1 MKRTTIVAGG
11 VILAL
16 GIGLILGLS
25 KYKLPMIHAIVENAV
40 VQKAPVGYPEE
51 HIRQVFDAN
60 YRKAQQMERED
71 VYLDRLLKA
80 SQRLEKV
87 QKLESSQVDQILLE
101 LDPEQA
107 GQPPKE

>member
-1 MKRTTIVAGG
+1 MKRTTVVAAG

-25 KYKLPMIHAIVENAV
+25 KYKLVLIHGIVENAL
-40 VQKAPVGYPEE
+40 VQKAPAGYPEG

-60 YRKAQQMERED
+60 YRKARQMEREG
-71 VYLDRLLKA
+71 VYLDRLLNV

-87 QKLESSQVDQILLE
+87 QKLESGQVDEILLE
-101 LDPEQA
+101 LDPGRAEQPR
-107 GQPPKE
+107 GE